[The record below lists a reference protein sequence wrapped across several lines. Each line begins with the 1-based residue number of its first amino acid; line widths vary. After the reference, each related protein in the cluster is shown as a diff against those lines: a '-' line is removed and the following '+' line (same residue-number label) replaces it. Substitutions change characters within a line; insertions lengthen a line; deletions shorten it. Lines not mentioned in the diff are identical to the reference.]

1 MSVAD
6 LTGTTWQFNS
16 SLVLGT
22 HPHARPEYDYALTF
36 TSNGAGY
43 NGLGLVLN
51 KGMTAF
57 SSVMY
62 SSTTAYTG
70 DAWVSEAYRTIT
82 ITGGSTSTNADLIA
96 WIEENAT
103 QVVVSP
109 PVVIS
114 YNGNEI
120 ASMSATGTKT
130 LLTEGRY
137 CEDDITV
144 AYTAPSAPAPNLQA
158 KSNISPTLSSQ
169 TITADNGY
177 DGLSSVQ
184 INAMPSGSATTPATT
199 ITANPSISVS
209 SGGLITASVSK
220 SQNVTPTVSA
230 GYVSSG
236 TYGTVTVSGSNT
248 NQLSTKAAQTYTP
261 TTTNQ
266 TIASGQYLSG
276 AQTIKGDANL
286 AAGNIKDGVTIFGVT
301 GNYTG
306 GGGGGGGGT
315 VTITLYNPYDSSA
328 FQYLDIYEGTYDNV
342 YGVVE
347 GDYLD
352 SIDSPTG
359 SATVTVTAPAN
370 ALVLRFGGSYVYL
383 PRYFEASMS
392 GGIGLFGGLGL
403 NFMTDGS
410 SEALMHLL
418 VSGDGTLDLF
428 GIAWDD

>member
-1 MSVAD
+1 MAD
-6 LTGTTWQFNS
+6 VT
-16 SLVLGT
+16 
-22 HPHARPEYDYALTF
+22 
-36 TSNGAGY
+36 
-43 NGLGLVLN
+43 
-51 KGMTAF
+51 
-57 SSVMY
+57 
-62 SSTTAYTG
+62 
-70 DAWVSEAYRTIT
+70 
-82 ITGGSTSTNADLIA
+82 
-96 WIEENAT
+96 
-103 QVVVSP
+103 
-109 PVVIS
+109 IS
-114 YNGNEI
+114 YKGSEI

-130 LLTEGRY
+130 LLTEAKY

-144 AYTAPSAPAPNLQA
+144 AYTKPAAPSPSLQA
-158 KSNISPTLSSQ
+158 KTNIDPALRSQ
-169 TITADNGY
+169 TITADEGY

-184 INAMPSGSATTPATT
+184 INEMPSGSASTPATS
-199 ITANPSISVS
+199 ITANPTVS
-209 SGGLITASVSK
+209 FDSLTGLITASVSK
-220 SQNVTPTVSA
+220 IQSVTPTVSP
-230 GYVSSG
+230 GYVSGGSAG
-236 TYGTVTVSGSNT
+236 TITVSGSKT
-248 NQLSTKAAQTYTP
+248 QQLSTKAAATYTP
-261 TTTNQ
+261 TTADQ
-266 TIASGQYLSG
+266 TIASGQYLTG

-328 FQYLDIYEGTYDNV
+328 FQYLYIYEGTYDNV
-342 YGVVE
+342 HGVVE
-347 GDYLD
+347 GDYLG

-383 PRYFEASMS
+383 PRYFEASMY

-410 SEALMHLL
+410 NEALMHLL